1 MAEKSYYDILGIE
14 RSASQDEIKKAFRKL
29 ARTHHPDAGGDEER
43 FKEINEAYEVLSD
56 PEKRKQYDAFGKYAG
71 KMPPGGYQTYQGGWP
86 GGGAYT
92 YSGDPADLSDMFEAI
107 FGGAGGSSPFGG
119 GASPFGGGMP
129 FGGGAGG
136 FGGPRQAARHTKGK
150 ELKATLTVSFDEAF
164 KGCTKKVNVRIPS
177 TGEMQ
182 TIDVKVPAGAVDGG
196 KLRYRNKGEYSAD
209 GGERGNLVI
218 VTRIAKHPVYSR
230 KGADVLM
237 DLPLTPDE
245 AALGCDVVVP
255 APDGS
260 NVKIR
265 IPAGTQGGKT
275 FRVSGKGAPKVK
287 GGGMG
292 ALCVTVCITVPREP
306 TEEQRK
312 AYEALRAANVDAPSV
327 REHLQRLVDDAAS
340 RTRHGRRTD
349 ASASA

>member
-29 ARTHHPDAGGDEER
+29 ARKHHPDAGGDEER

-56 PEKRKQYDAFGKYAG
+56 PEKRKQYDAFGQYAG
-71 KMPPGGYQTYQGGWP
+71 KMPPGGYQAYQGGWP
-86 GGGAYT
+86 GGGTYT
-92 YSGDPADLSDMFEAI
+92 YRGNPADLGDMFEAI
-107 FGGAGGSSPFGG
+107 FGSAGGSSPFGG
-119 GASPFGGGMP
+119 GTSPFGGGMP

-136 FGGPRQAARHTKGK
+136 FGGSRQAARRTKGK

-164 KGCTKKVNVRIPS
+164 KGCTKKVNVRVPS

-196 KLRYRNKGEYSAD
+196 KLRYRNKGEYSTD

-218 VTRIAKHPVYSR
+218 VTRIAEHPVYSR

-287 GGGMG
+287 GGGTG
-292 ALCVTVCITVPREP
+292 ALCVTACITVPREP
-306 TEEQRK
+306 TEAQRK
-312 AYEALRAANVDAPSV
+312 AYEALREANRGTPSV
-327 REHLQRLVDDAAS
+327 REHIQNLVDDAAS
-340 RTRHGRRTD
+340 RARSARQAD